1 MPAAATRAPFY
12 LRLQVID
19 RPGTLAK
26 ITQILAARK
35 ASIEAIWQAES
46 APARPVSIAILLHE
60 DRARNRRGVFARG
73 AKNPRR
79 YRRGENFPDRK
90 TEMKIGVV
98 ESRRACLPLPKRAV
112 AVSLGEGQTP
122 LLPLPRLSA
131 RAGLR
136 LFAKFEGTN
145 PTGSFKDRGMAVA
158 VTAAKAAGAR
168 VVVCASTGNT
178 AAAAAAYAA
187 RAGMACAVLIPDGKI
202 AAGKLAQAVAHGAVV
217 ARIDGNF
224 DDAMALVAGLEK
236 TGDVAV
242 VNSINPMR
250 LQGQKSAA
258 FEIIEQMRRAP
269 DFHALPVGNAGN
281 ISAHWMGYCEAKGR
295 AAPLCPHCAGRDCPF
310 WRSRPR
316 AAIAQN
322 VGLPSRGRGAVRA
335 WAAGAKSETI
345 ATAIR
350 IGVPQSFA
358 QARAAVA
365 ESGGWFGAVSD
376 RQILRARKALAQI
389 EGIFCEPASAA
400 SVAGAM
406 RDAKKIGD
414 GKTVVCTL
422 TGHGLKDPQI
432 IDAESILRKTPALRA
447 DKKSFAAFLAR
458 LQKTPRR

>member
-1 MPAAATRAPFY
+1 
-12 LRLQVID
+12 
-19 RPGTLAK
+19 
-26 ITQILAARK
+26 
-35 ASIEAIWQAES
+35 
-46 APARPVSIAILLHE
+46 
-60 DRARNRRGVFARG
+60 
-73 AKNPRR
+73 
-79 YRRGENFPDRK
+79 
-90 TEMKIGVV
+90 MKIGVV

-187 RAGMACAVLIPDGKI
+187 RAGMVCAVLIPDGKI

-295 AAPLCPHCAGRDCPF
+295 AAPLCPHCAGRVCPF
-310 WRSRPR
+310 LAVAPASRNRPKMLGY
-316 AAIAQN
+316 Q
-322 VGLPSRGRGAVRA
+322 
-335 WAAGAKSETI
+335 AAGAAPFVRGRPVQNPETI

>member
-1 MPAAATRAPFY
+1 
-12 LRLQVID
+12 
-19 RPGTLAK
+19 
-26 ITQILAARK
+26 
-35 ASIEAIWQAES
+35 
-46 APARPVSIAILLHE
+46 
-60 DRARNRRGVFARG
+60 
-73 AKNPRR
+73 
-79 YRRGENFPDRK
+79 
-90 TEMKIGVV
+90 MKIGVV

-187 RAGMACAVLIPDGKI
+187 RAGMSCAVLIPDGKI

-310 WRSRPR
+310 LAVAPASRNRPKMLGY
-316 AAIAQN
+316 Q
-322 VGLPSRGRGAVRA
+322 
-335 WAAGAKSETI
+335 AAGAAPFVRGRPVQNPETI